1 VRLERKSCGRS
12 AVGEAKIARRY
23 QGFALI
29 EVLIASGLLA
39 FLVFSLYTA
48 FSFGFATIKVNQE
61 SVRADQI
68 LVQKLETLRMY
79 DWTKVNSSY
88 IPTNF
93 TVTYSTTGN
102 QGVTYDGTISIA
114 DSPVS
119 ESYSNTLRQV
129 TVSLS
134 WVSGGS
140 LRNRSMTTFV
150 SENGIQTYK
159 P

>member
-1 VRLERKSCGRS
+1 MFSSNPAASR
-12 AVGEAKIARRY
+12 AARTCQRN
-23 QGFALI
+23 GFALI
-29 EVLIASGLLA
+29 EVMMAGGLLA
-39 FLVFSLYTA
+39 FLVFALYTA

-79 DWTKVNSSY
+79 DWTKVTTGY
-88 IPTNF
+88 IPSSF
-93 TVTYSTTGN
+93 TATYATTGN
-102 QGVTYDGTISIA
+102 QRVTYDGTITIT
-114 DSPVS
+114 DSPVT

-129 TVSLS
+129 TVTVS

-140 LRNRSMTTFV
+140 PRTRSMTTFV
-150 SENGIQTYK
+150 AENGIYTYK

>member
-1 VRLERKSCGRS
+1 MNMWQR
-12 AVGEAKIARRY
+12 

-29 EVLIASGLLA
+29 EIMIAGGLLA

-48 FSFGFATIKVNQE
+48 FSFGFTTIKVNQE
-61 SVRADQI
+61 SIRADQI

-79 DWTKVNSSY
+79 DWTKVTTGY
-88 IPTNF
+88 MPTNF

-102 QGVTYDGTISIA
+102 QGVTYNGTIAIA
-114 DSPVS
+114 DNPVS

-129 TVSLS
+129 TVAVA
-134 WVSGGS
+134 WESGGA

-150 SENGIQTYK
+150 SENGIYNYK